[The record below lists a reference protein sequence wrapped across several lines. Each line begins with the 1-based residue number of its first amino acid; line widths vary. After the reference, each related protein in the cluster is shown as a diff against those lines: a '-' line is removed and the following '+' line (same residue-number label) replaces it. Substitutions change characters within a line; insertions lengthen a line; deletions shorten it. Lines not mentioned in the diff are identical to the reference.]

1 MTAVG
6 AIDAETC
13 EPPPVT
19 LPRRDRVWYT
29 RIDSPIGE
37 LILAA
42 TPEGLREIEFGS
54 HVSESDFVT
63 RQRERGV
70 EPVRLER
77 IENAAPEVQASC
89 GVPRLSS
96 MSILA
101 VSARGSTFHSTGAAW
116 PFQRAVLEA
125 TATVPFG
132 HVETYAGIARK
143 IGKPGATRAVG
154 NALGRN
160 PIPVIVPCHRVIRSD
175 ATIGGYTGGLGSST
189 ACSPSRE
196 SRSPER
202 PRPASLRVVTAR
214 LLRGLSTLPSHES
227 CFAQPRRGAEP
238 TPIGCRL
245 IIAVHP
251 PRSGADREPIDRDG
265 TRDGKHGIRAP
276 LRRKPSGGSRRRRY
290 PGAVT
295 SPKKPA
301 KESSTR
307 WRRSSASSRSCCT
320 RPGPMRC

>member
-1 MTAVG
+1 METPTEQGSGQRINGLEAVASKPDVDPCDVACEAMPARVVGDLSDHDVHWLLEHTDDCTYCANELKRYDRLGEALTAVG

-19 LPRRDRVWYT
+19 LPRRDRIWYT

-42 TPEGLREIEFGS
+42 TPDGLREIEFGS
-54 HVSESDFVT
+54 HVSESDFVA

-70 EPVRLER
+70 DPVRLER
-77 IENAAPEVQASC
+77 IENAAPEVQTILRRAASELNEYF
-89 GVPRLSS
+89 GGQRARFDVPLDWGS
-96 MSILA
+96 MA
-101 VSARGSTFHSTGAAW
+101 

-175 ATIGGYTGGLGSST
+175 ATIGGYTGGLGIKH
-189 ACSPSRE
+189 
-196 SRSPER
+196 
-202 PRPASLRVVTAR
+202 R
-214 LLRGLSTLPSHES
+214 LLAIEG
-227 CFAQPRRGAEP
+227 
-238 TPIGCRL
+238 
-245 IIAVHP
+245 
-251 PRSGADREPIDRDG
+251 
-265 TRDGKHGIRAP
+265 
-276 LRRKPSGGSRRRRY
+276 
-290 PGAVT
+290 VT
-295 SPKKPA
+295 I
-301 KESSTR
+301 T
-307 WRRSSASSRSCCT
+307 
-320 RPGPMRC
+320 